1 MTERSA
7 AEPIRI
13 LELRSVRGLGGGP
26 EKTILLGAATS
37 DPRRFRI
44 TVCYIRDARDTTF
57 RMQQRA
63 DELGID
69 YVEVMER
76 HSFDPG
82 VWPRL
87 RALIRQRGIDI
98 VHAHEHK
105 TDLLALLLSRA
116 ERVVPLATAHGW
128 SGLSAKERIYYYFDR
143 LLLARYPMV
152 VAVSEPIRQTLIA
165 RGASPASIR
174 RIPNG
179 IDDRQFARNEAMRRA
194 TRQSLGIPDS
204 TVVVGALGRLEPVKR
219 FDVLLRAMA
228 AVRVPAPT
236 LLVIAGDGSCRAALE
251 SQANALG
258 LSDRTRFLGHRD
270 DVKEIHQALD
280 LYVQSSDSEGIPNA
294 VLEAMA
300 VETPVVATD
309 VGGTNEI
316 IDDGVHGLL
325 VPAADPEALARA
337 IRDTI
342 TDAGATAA
350 RVRAARRRIEQEL
363 SFAARNAALERIY
376 EELMATQA
384 VPA

>member
-1 MTERSA
+1 
-7 AEPIRI
+7 
-13 LELRSVRGLGGGP
+13 
-26 EKTILLGAATS
+26 
-37 DPRRFRI
+37 
-44 TVCYIRDARDTTF
+44 
-57 RMQQRA
+57 
-63 DELGID
+63 
-69 YVEVMER
+69 
-76 HSFDPG
+76 
-82 VWPRL
+82 
-87 RALIRQRGIDI
+87 
-98 VHAHEHK
+98 
-105 TDLLALLLSRA
+105 
-116 ERVVPLATAHGW
+116 
-128 SGLSAKERIYYYFDR
+128 
-143 LLLARYPMV
+143 MV

-270 DVKEIHQALD
+270 DVQEIHQALD